1 VFLGK
6 LMPNR
11 AFCRSLPQPR
21 PLAYALIFLLTASS
35 AKASDQTNPATVA
48 FFESRIRPV
57 LIEHCQECH
66 SGDEVNG
73 GLRVD
78 SRDALLAGGDSGPAV
93 APGLPEESLL
103 LAALR
108 HEGFEMPPSGRLAD
122 EVVADFAAWIRA
134 GAIDPRD
141 ENAPIS
147 LASGIDIEAGRLH
160 WAFQPI
166 ARPTAPPVADT
177 AWPRNEIDFFILA
190 ALEAAGLSPAVD
202 ADRQT
207 WLRRVTFDLTGLPPT
222 PEELEAFL
230 ADRSSAAEATVVERL
245 LASPHY
251 GERMARHWLDIA
263 RFAESSGG
271 GRSMVFKEAWRY
283 RDFVIDAFNGDMPFD
298 RFLTEQIAGDL
309 LSAETPD
316 DKARLLTATGYLMLG
331 AINYEEQDK
340 RHLEMDVVDEQLDTL
355 GTGLMGMTLGCARCH
370 DHKFDPI
377 PTDDYYALAGILRST
392 KTLEHS
398 NVSSWTERE
407 LPMPPA
413 LAEAVS
419 QHDAA
424 VSALDTRLKAAK
436 KRLAK
441 LAPATEAVT
450 SQPPDTFAGL
460 VLDDSDASRV
470 GEWTESTFTKPYI
483 GGGYLHDADGGKGER
498 TLTFQPEFEK
508 AGRYEVRLAY
518 TPGPNRA
525 SNVPIAILSLD
536 GDSRHTIDMRKP
548 PPLDA
553 HFVSLGV
560 FSFDTSGQWFVMISN
575 ADTDGH
581 VILDA
586 VQFLPL
592 DEAPAA
598 SAGETLTA
606 AGAPD
611 AEQLR
616 ADVKSLEA
624 EKKALAA
631 QHPAVPRA
639 MAASEADTIVDCK
652 VCIRGDVHNTGRT
665 VPRGV
670 MQVATLGQPPV
681 MPDTTSGRRELAA
694 WLTDAEHPLTSRVFV
709 NRVWQH
715 LVGRG
720 LVATPDNFGT
730 TGSPPSHPKLLD
742 HLARQFTDGG
752 WSTKTLV
759 RSIVLSHTYRQA
771 CRSSAPAAID
781 PNNILLAGLP
791 RRRLDA
797 ESLRDAILSVA
808 GTLKTNLGG
817 PGITDAKVLSK
828 AGSDTPSEYTFV
840 FTDTRRSIYTPAFRN
855 RRLELFEVFDAANPN
870 AVVGRRPVSTVAPQA
885 LYLLNSPFVI
895 EQAATAAQR
904 LLAERP
910 DDIAAQIDHAFRQTL
925 SREPTVAEREVVLA
939 SVTANTEDSLLA
951 WTTVYQSLFGC
962 IDFRTLE

>member
-1 VFLGK
+1 MK
-6 LMPNR
+6 NR
-11 AFCRSLPQPR
+11 AFPRSSLPR
-21 PLAYALIFLLTASS
+21 PLACAVTLLLIARPAS
-35 AKASDQTNPATVA
+35 ASEQANPATVE
-48 FFESRIRPV
+48 FFEARIRPV

-93 APGLPEESLL
+93 APGQPSESLL

-108 HEGFEMPPSGRLAD
+108 HDGFEMPPSGRLPDAVID
-122 EVVADFAAWIRA
+122 DFTAWIRA
-134 GAIDPRD
+134 GAIDPRAGG
-141 ENAPIS
+141 APIPR
-147 LASGIDIEAGRLH
+147 ASSIDIDAGRSH

-166 ARPTAPPVADT
+166 VRPTMPRVTDT
-177 AWPRNEIDFFILA
+177 AWPHNEIDLFILA
-190 ALEAAGLSPAVD
+190 SLEAAGLSPAVD
-202 ADRQT
+202 AERQT
-207 WLRRVTFDLTGLPPT
+207 WLRRVTFDLTGLPPA
-222 PEELEAFL
+222 PEDIKDFL
-230 ADRSSAAEATVVERL
+230 ADGSSEAEATVVERL

-283 RDFVIDAFNGDMPFD
+283 RDYVIDAFNADMPID
-298 RFLTEQIAGDL
+298 QFLTEQIAGDL
-309 LSAETPD
+309 LADEAPADTP
-316 DKARLLTATGYLMLG
+316 RLLTATGYLMLG

-377 PTDDYYALAGILRST
+377 PTEDYYALAGILRST
-392 KTLEHS
+392 KTLEHG
-398 NVSSWTERE
+398 NVSSWTERD
-407 LPMPPA
+407 LPMSPT

-419 QHDAA
+419 LHDAA

-436 KRLAK
+436 QRLAK
-441 LAPATEAVT
+441 LAPEKEAVE
-450 SQPPDTFAGL
+450 SRPPETFAGL
-460 VLDDSDASRV
+460 VLDDRTASRV
-470 GEWTESTFTKPYI
+470 GEWTESTFTKPFI
-483 GGGYLHDADGGKGER
+483 GGGYLHDADDGKGER
-498 TLTFQPEFEK
+498 TLTFQPVFDE

-525 SNVPIAILSLD
+525 SNVPISILSLD
-536 GDSRHTIDMRKP
+536 GDSQHTVDMRKP
-548 PPLDA
+548 PPLDG
-553 HFVSLGV
+553 HFVSLGAY
-560 FSFDTSGQWFVMISN
+560 SFDTSGQWFVMASN

-581 VILDA
+581 VIIDA

-592 DEAPAA
+592 EEEPSPPAQKRLVAAVAP
-598 SAGETLTA
+598 EVEKLTA
-606 AGAPD
+606 
-611 AEQLR
+611 E
-616 ADVKSLEA
+616 VKSLEQD
-624 EKKALAA
+624 KKALVA
-631 QHPAVPRA
+631 QQPAVPRA
-639 MAASEADTIVDCK
+639 MAASEAKTIIDCEI
-652 VCIRGDVHNTGRT
+652 CIRGDVHNKGPV

-670 MQVATLGQPPV
+670 MQVATLGEPPV

-694 WLTDAEHPLTSRVFV
+694 WLTAAEHPLTSRVFV
-709 NRVWQH
+709 NRIWQQ

-730 TGSPPSHPKLLD
+730 TGSSPSHPELLD
-742 HLARQFTDGG
+742 HLARRFTDGG
-752 WSTKTLV
+752 WSTKNLV

-771 CRSSAPAAID
+771 CRSSAPTAED
-781 PNNILLAGLP
+781 PDNALLAGLP

-808 GTLKTNLGG
+808 GTLELRMGG

-885 LYLLNSPFVI
+885 LYLLNSPFVM
-895 EQAATAAQR
+895 EQAAVAAQH
-904 LLAERP
+904 LLEHSP
-910 DDIAAQIDHAFRQTL
+910 DDVAAQIDHAFQQTL
-925 SREPTVAEREVVLA
+925 SRRPTATEREAVL
-939 SVTANTEDSLLA
+939 TAVNTNTADPLHA